1 MEDFLEEVEFGRKG
15 GYKGLKSGLE
25 KLDKFTNGIQKST
38 YTVIG
43 AQQKTG
49 KTAFVDHR
57 YVLQP
62 YIHML
67 NNPEVKIKWHYF
79 SYEISAL
86 EKKAKFCA
94 YFIRL
99 KYGDIIDSN
108 VVLSRGDN
116 KLTDSLYEKV
126 QFVYKHYVDPL
137 FNQMDFFETRSNP
150 TGIYKHL
157 MSYAKE
163 NGEFIYTDYVD
174 DKGVAKKKISGYK
187 ENDPNLYTVI
197 ILDHVGLVN
206 VERGFTKKQNIDKL
220 SSYFV
225 QLRNLCKFS
234 PIVLSQFNRDLGK
247 TDRLKFSGEMLQP
260 TVEDFKDTGALSE
273 DASIVMALFNPTLY
287 PHIRTHLDQDLA
299 EIGKGYRSAHILAS
313 RNTESGVNLALKLEG
328 ETGRFEEL

>member
-1 MEDFLEEVEFGRKG
+1 MINFLEEVEFGRKG

-62 YIHML
+62 YIYML
-67 NNPEVKIKWHYF
+67 NNPGTKIKWHYF
-79 SYEISAL
+79 SYEISEL

-94 YFIRL
+94 YFVRL

-108 VVLSRGDN
+108 IVLSRGDH
-116 KLTDSLYEKV
+116 KLSDELHKKV
-126 QFVYKHYVDPL
+126 QFVYENYVGPL
-137 FNQMDFFETRSNP
+137 FDQMYFFEERSNP

-157 MSYAKE
+157 MTYAQE
-163 NGEFIYTDYVD
+163 NGKFEYTPYKD
-174 DKGVAKKKISGYK
+174 DNGVTKQRITGYK
-187 ENDPNLYTVI
+187 ENDPDLYTVI

-206 VERGFTKKQNIDKL
+206 LERGYTKKQNIDKL

-234 PIVLSQFNRDLGK
+234 PVVLSQFNRDLGK

-260 TVEDFKDTGALSE
+260 TMEDFKDTGGLGE
-273 DASIVMALFNPTLY
+273 DASLVMALFNPTLY
-287 PHIRTHLDQDLA
+287 PHIKTHLGYDLT

-313 RNTESGVNLALKLEG
+313 RNTESGVNLALNLEG
-328 ETGRFEEL
+328 QTGRFEEL